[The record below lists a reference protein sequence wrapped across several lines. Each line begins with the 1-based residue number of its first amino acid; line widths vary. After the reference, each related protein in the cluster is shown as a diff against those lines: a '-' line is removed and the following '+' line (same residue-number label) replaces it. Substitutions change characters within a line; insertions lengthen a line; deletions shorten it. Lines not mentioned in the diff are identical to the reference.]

1 MTFLGKL
8 GWFVSL
14 ILAAVILAGAYVFL
28 VRGNVVEGE
37 DGRTVILLSKA
48 ERIKVLGEMR
58 GMLEAVQSVTEA
70 AATGDNAVVQA
81 VARAVGMAATAN
93 ESAAM
98 MAKLPL
104 EFKTLG
110 FGTHKAWDSIADLA
124 QTGATQTILT
134 VAIGDILLN
143 CTACHASYQFANEDV
158 TQ

>member
-1 MTFLGKL
+1 
-8 GWFVSL
+8 
-14 ILAAVILAGAYVFL
+14 
-28 VRGNVVEGE
+28 
-37 DGRTVILLSKA
+37 
-48 ERIKVLGEMR
+48 MR

-110 FGTHKAWDSIADLA
+110 FGTH
-124 QTGATQTILT
+124 
-134 VAIGDILLN
+134 
-143 CTACHASYQFANEDV
+143 
-158 TQ
+158 

>member
-48 ERIKVLGEMR
+48 ERIKVVGEMR
-58 GMLEAVQSVTEA
+58 GRLEAVQGVTEA

-104 EFKTLG
+104 
-110 FGTHKAWDSIADLA
+110 
-124 QTGATQTILT
+124 
-134 VAIGDILLN
+134 
-143 CTACHASYQFANEDV
+143 
-158 TQ
+158 